1 MDVTEDDIDALV
13 TWSLIR
19 AAHRAQRELT
29 ALFAHHGLS
38 PVQFGVLSHLG
49 TGTDFT
55 QAQLARKV
63 LVRPQSLSG
72 VLDGMVARDLITRD
86 SERSKGRRNPLTLTP
101 AGRDLLDEVWPSV
114 QAANRP
120 ERLGMN
126 ATEVAALNGVLLRMV
141 ERDG

>member
-29 ALFAHHGLS
+29 AVFAHHGLS

-49 TGTDFT
+49 TGAEFT

-86 SERSKGRRNPLTLTP
+86 SERTRGRRNPLTLTP
-101 AGRDLLDEVWPSV
+101 TGRDLLAEVWPSV

-120 ERLGMN
+120 ERLDMS
-126 ATEVAALNGVLLRMV
+126 AAEVAALNDVLLRMV
-141 ERDG
+141 DGDG